1 LRRNEHLG
9 GFRAVRVLRRS
20 SLRIAV
26 LVLACS
32 LPVWLASAA
41 RPPSGLAM
49 PAAAM
54 ATGTASTPPAPIP
67 ALVAGPPAAGNAGTN
82 AGPALVATA
91 GLAADR
97 SATATPVAV
106 GTTAP
111 AAVLPTTTPTAS
123 PDGERLALA
132 TFWDRLR
139 RLEYLP
145 AIDRLQPLSPGER
158 ADPLFGVA
166 EALGAGDAAGPIMRG
181 MGAAV
186 DRLELRWDQLEPAP
200 GVYDFT
206 ALDDTLAMNDQIGFS
221 VLAVVDGT
229 PDWAT
234 PDALAPGNAPPIGLD
249 QPVFLAGGAVNPNNP
264 WAGFLATVAA
274 HYGARIGAWE
284 IWNEPNS
291 NVFWNG
297 TPSQYARLL
306 AVAQAVL
313 AKAAPAKPVLIGGM
327 VSDDGAFLSAV
338 AAALC
343 PAGPCGGVFPS
354 AVAWHVYDNP
364 ADIVRLAGLTRR
376 LLQPYAVTP
385 EVWITEAN
393 VPVNDPQAPDDA
405 VVGQDAVS
413 LNGQAAFVLQSYALA
428 RLAGVHTLVIYRA
441 SDVDDQGHY
450 WGLLRGDDSARPA
463 LLAYRTA
470 AQWLG
475 GTRAIGLSH
484 PQSGVSV
491 AQFCGNDNRVD
502 VAWNDTT
509 ARVDVA
515 LPAVAARAD
524 QVDAAGAAV
533 PLTPVQGAWRVALPP
548 ATAPTAFTVAL
559 GLPTLVVQAGGC
571 AT

>member
-1 LRRNEHLG
+1 
-9 GFRAVRVLRRS
+9 
-20 SLRIAV
+20 
-26 LVLACS
+26 
-32 LPVWLASAA
+32 
-41 RPPSGLAM
+41 M
-49 PAAAM
+49 P
-54 ATGTASTPPAPIP
+54 TSNASTPTAPIQPRAPEPTAVGDAGTDVAPAPARIAP
-67 ALVAGPPAAGNAGTN
+67 TGGARP
-82 AGPALVATA
+82 
-91 GLAADR
+91 
-97 SATATPVAV
+97 ATATPVAV
-106 GTTAP
+106 STTVP
-111 AAVLPTTTPTAS
+111 AVVLPTTTPTAS
-123 PDGERLALA
+123 PGGESLPLA

-145 AIDRLQPLSPGER
+145 AIDHLQPLSPGAR

-166 EALGAGDAAGPIMRG
+166 EALGAGDAAGPVMRG

-200 GVYDFT
+200 GVYDFAT
-206 ALDDTLAMNDQIGFS
+206 LDDTLAMNDQIGFS

-234 PDALAPGNAPPIGLD
+234 PGTLPPGNAPPIGLD
-249 QPVFLAGGAVNPNNP
+249 QPVFLADGAVNPNNP

-274 HYGARIGAWE
+274 RYGPRIDAWE

-291 NVFWNG
+291 NAFWNG

-313 AKAAPAKPVLIGGM
+313 AKAAPSAPVLLGGM
-327 VSDDGAFLSAV
+327 VSDDGVFLGAV

-343 PAGPCGGVFPS
+343 PAGPCAGVFPP

-364 ADIVRLAGLTRR
+364 ADIARLAGLTRR
-376 LLQPYAVTP
+376 LLQPYAVAP

-393 VPVNDPQAPDDA
+393 VPVDDPQAPDDA

-413 LNGQAAFVLQSYALA
+413 LNGQAAFVLQAYALA
-428 RLAGVHTLVIYRA
+428 RLAGVHTMVIYRA

-450 WGLLRGDDSARPA
+450 WGLLRGDGSARPA

-470 AQWLG
+470 AQRLG

-491 AQFCGNDNRVD
+491 AQFCGDGNRVA

-515 LPAVAARAD
+515 IPAVAARAD
-524 QVDAAGAAV
+524 AVDAADAAV

-548 ATAPTAFTVAL
+548 ATAPTALTVAL
-559 GLPTLVVQAGGC
+559 GLPTLVVQAGDC
-571 AT
+571 